1 MVRLEVDNMNE
12 EEIEETMKDLVYQQ
26 VDWRYEKVIAWQ
38 PLPEPYKGGREE

>member
-1 MVRLEVDNMNE
+1 MSE

-38 PLPEPYKGGREE
+38 PLLEPYQGGREE